1 MRRFYVP
8 FFNTGGTDDAVF
20 EIRTTGDPVAVAN
33 AIRATV
39 KRAYPSFPTVGI
51 RIISQVAER
60 QLNGDLLLAKLSG
73 FFSTLAAVLAC
84 TGIYGLMSYSVA
96 RRTREVGIRM
106 ALGAQRSNVLWLI
119 LRETF
124 SLALIGVVIGVPA
137 AVGASKL
144 LSSLLFGLGLADGPV
159 LASAAVLMLVVAAFA
174 GYWPARRATKVDPM
188 VALRAE

>member
-1 MRRFYVP
+1 L
-8 FFNTGGTDDAVF
+8 
-20 EIRTTGDPVAVAN
+20 
-33 AIRATV
+33 
-39 KRAYPSFPTVGI
+39 
-51 RIISQVAER
+51 SQVADR
-60 QLNGDLLLAKLSG
+60 QLNPDLLLARLSG

-106 ALGAQRSNVLWLI
+106 ALGAQRGSVLWLI

-137 AVGASKL
+137 AMGAGRL

-159 LASAAVLMLVVAAFA
+159 MAAAAALMLAVAAFA

-188 VALRAE
+188 IALRVE